1 MESPQFRAQLLAEWL
16 QVSQSVHW
24 TQTAL
29 ILAWVKRVFRFV
41 KVSSSDAWTSV
52 KIVIVNLNVIELML
66 NAMQIVRAAQIAQ
79 KAAMIVNIR
88 FASVQEPLTTH
99 N

>member
-1 MESPQFRAQLLAEWL
+1 MESPQFRAQQLAEWL

-29 ILAWVKRVFRFV
+29 ISALVSRVFLFV
-41 KVSSSDAWTSV
+41 KVASSAAWTSV
-52 KIVIVNLNVIELML
+52 KIVIVSLNVIEFML
-66 NAMQIVRAAQIAQ
+66 NAMQIVRAAQTAQ

-88 FASVQEPLTTH
+88 FASVQEPLTTYH
-99 N
+99 